1 MKKTVKKAGASNRA
15 TLEDIG
21 NKEWRFVEIPYEGI
35 EVMSWVAV
43 RGVKPGDYLF

>member
-21 NKEWRFVEIPYEGI
+21 DKEWRFVEIPYVSGD
-35 EVMSWVAV
+35 EVQRSA
-43 RGVKPGDYLF
+43 